1 MSFSLLKLALL
12 AGAAQGAILAL
23 LLWTR
28 PVNREANRIFAFL
41 LFLLTIHLTLVAFD
55 ERDFFMRFPHLSH
68 LTWLIPVLYGPLTLI
83 YVRRLTHIAPA
94 FQKKELL
101 YFLPFLVWLVVQL
114 PYYLQSAADK
124 RAYLGNWELSVQD
137 DFGLLNQL
145 TNFIHIIFFGLC
157 IRVYHRHE
165 HRIPNFFS
173 NLAEV
178 RLLWLRR
185 FLYIT
190 FSITVVG
197 VFVFYAKKLD
207 WPFLSALYPYHFLGV
222 VVLIYWTAYQAIA
235 HPVLFS
241 AEEYPAAEDETVE
254 EAPPSRLDNA
264 TQEAMAGQ
272 LKKLMEEEHLYLNSE
287 LTLKDLTDRLQS
299 NKQYVSEVLNNYIG
313 KTFYDFVNDYR
324 IEAFKRLAADPA
336 NSHLTLLALALEAG
350 FNSKA
355 TFNAVFKKKTG
366 LTPSAFYKEQH
377 ISEV

>member
-1 MSFSLLKLALL
+1 MTFSLLKLALL

-28 PVNREANRIFAFL
+28 PVNRQANRIFAFL

-83 YVRRLTHIAPA
+83 YVRRLTHIAPV

-101 YFLPFLVWLVVQL
+101 YLLPFLVWLMVQL
-114 PYYLQSAADK
+114 PYYLRSAAAK
-124 RAYLGNWELSVQD
+124 RSYLGNWELSVQD

-145 TNFIHIIFFGLC
+145 TNFVHLLFFGLC
-157 IRVYHRHE
+157 IRVYHKHE
-165 HRIPNFFS
+165 HRIPDYYS
-173 NLAEV
+173 DLSKV
-178 RLLWLRR
+178 RLLWLQR

-190 FSITVVG
+190 FSITAIG
-197 VFVFYAKKLD
+197 VFIFYAKKLD
-207 WPFLSALYPYHFLGV
+207 WPFLSGLYPFHFLGV

-241 AEEYPAAEDETVE
+241 AEVYPSPEEQAE

-264 TQEAMAGQ
+264 TQQAMAGQ
-272 LKKLMEEEHLYLNSE
+272 LKKLMEEEYLYLNSE
-287 LTLKDLTDRLQS
+287 LTLKDLSDRLQS

-324 IEAFKRLAADPA
+324 IEAFKRLAADPS
-336 NSHLTLLALALEAG
+336 NSSLTLLALALEAG

-377 ISEV
+377 IKVV

>member
-101 YFLPFLVWLVVQL
+101 YLLPFLVWLIVQL
-114 PYYLQSAADK
+114 PYYFQTAAAK

-137 DFGLLNQL
+137 DFGLINQL
-145 TNFIHIIFFGLC
+145 TNFVHLLFFGLC
-157 IRVYHRHE
+157 IRVYHKHE
-165 HRIPNFFS
+165 HRIPDYYS
-173 NLAEV
+173 DLSKV
-178 RLLWLRR
+178 RLLWLQR

-190 FSITVVG
+190 FAITAIG
-197 VFVFYAKKLD
+197 VFIFYAKKLD
-207 WPFLSALYPYHFLGV
+207 WPYLSGLYPFHFLGV

-241 AEEYPAAEDETVE
+241 AEVYPSPEEQAE

-264 TQEAMAGQ
+264 TQQAMAGQ

-287 LTLKDLTDRLQS
+287 LTLKDLSDRLQS
-299 NKQYVSEVLNNYIG
+299 NKQYVSEVLNSYIG

-324 IEAFKRLAADPA
+324 IEAFKRLAADPS
-336 NSHLTLLALALEAG
+336 NSSLTLLGLALEAG

-366 LTPSAFYKEQH
+366 LTPSAFYKEQQLN
-377 ISEV
+377 EV